1 MQETPKALRLHIG
14 IYGRRNVGKSS
25 LLNALV
31 RQDVAIVS
39 PTPGT
44 TTDPVEKTMELAPVG
59 PVVFIDTAGIDDEG
73 DLGAMRMERTR
84 KALGRTDLALL
95 VTEGPLWGRYE
106 QELAQ
111 AFADRTIPYIVV
123 RTKLDLAPVADVAED
138 CGMPTQATPPEGGV
152 VPPSA
157 GAGAPESVEAT
168 GAEGAAGSALP
179 HGVACVNVSSVTRQG
194 MDTLRA
200 LIARHAPEDA
210 VHQPALLA
218 DLVPPGGVAVLVV
231 PIDLGAPK
239 GRIILPQVQAI
250 RDLLDGDALS
260 VVVKEDRLLHA
271 LDALTLP
278 PALVVC
284 DSQVVRRVV
293 AETPASIPLTTF
305 SILMARFKGDLVQL
319 AQGAAAIP
327 TLRPGDR
334 VLIAESCS
342 HHPLADDI
350 GRVKLPRWLRDF
362 AGGDLHIDVAAGKDL
377 PDSLEEYRLVI
388 QCGGCVTTRGNML
401 ARMHCARAAGVP
413 MTNYGLAISLTQ
425 GVLARVLEPFASA
438 HAAFMAACKGG

>member
-111 AFADRTIPYIVV
+111 AFGERTIPYIVV
-123 RTKLDLAPVADVAED
+123 RTKLDLAPVADVAAG
-138 CGMPTQATPPEGGV
+138 CGMLTRNTPPEGGV

-157 GAGAPESVEAT
+157 GAGATES
-168 GAEGAAGSALP
+168 AEGAAGTTLP
-179 HGVACVNVSSVTRQG
+179 HGVACVSVSSVTRQG

-260 VVVKEDRLLHA
+260 VVVKEDRLLPA
-271 LDALTLP
+271 LDGLKSP

-342 HHPLADDI
+342 HHPLTDDI
-350 GRVKLPRWLRDF
+350 GRVKLPRWLRDV

-377 PDSLEEYRLVI
+377 PDNLEEYRLVI

-401 ARMHCARAAGVP
+401 ARMHCASAAGVP

-425 GVLARVLEPFASA
+425 GVLARVLEPFPSA
-438 HAAFMAACKGG
+438 HAAFMAARKGV